1 MKQMSRRRAA
11 PKPLQGPM
19 SAKIAHVMSRGKEEG
34 GSEAERKGAALLR
47 RGQLQRPRK
56 EVPCLSVCLS
66 VCLFSPQ
73 QQQHQIDTPDSLL
86 LERHD
91 TRLSTPTFTSNLEA
105 NPNHHGHHPPE
116 TLAPEQSPRRKT
128 GPTSRA
134 LQSLHNKYSHCR
146 TRHLATE
153 AAVPPTKE

>member
-1 MKQMSRRRAA
+1 
-11 PKPLQGPM
+11 
-19 SAKIAHVMSRGKEEG
+19 MSRGKEEG

-73 QQQHQIDTPDSLL
+73 QQQHQIDTTDSLL

-91 TRLSTPTFTSNLEA
+91 TRVNANL
-105 NPNHHGHHPPE
+105 H
-116 TLAPEQSPRRKT
+116 EQP
-128 GPTSRA
+128 
-134 LQSLHNKYSHCR
+134 
-146 TRHLATE
+146 
-153 AAVPPTKE
+153 